1 MNKVL
6 LAAAMLVAVLTGCAD
21 LLPPSSRITL
31 NPARPLILVTPDN
44 RLIVNQEPIIVPRDA
59 AEFKITWQLPR
70 DSRAKFNRENGVT
83 VEALD
88 KLLQPDGNPAKA
100 TAEEL
105 AKANRELRA
114 RAKSFS
120 LFPCTFVSDYEYSC
134 LITVTENG
142 KRVLPYGLYAY
153 TVRVTID
160 GKPFVLDPRFMI

>member
-21 LLPPSSRITL
+21 FLPSSRIAL
-31 NPARPLILVTPDN
+31 NPARPQIHVTPDN
-44 RLIVNQEPIIVPRDA
+44 RLIVNQEPIILPRDA
-59 AEFKITWQLPR
+59 GEFTITWHLPR
-70 DSRAKFNRENGVT
+70 DSRAKFNREDGVT

-105 AKANRELRA
+105 ARVNRELKARA
-114 RAKSFS
+114 RRSIS

-142 KRVLPYGLYAY
+142 KRLLPYGLYAY
-153 TVRVTID
+153 TIRVTID
-160 GKPFVLDPRFMI
+160 GKPFVMDPRFMI